1 MDRRVLRFAL
11 LGAALATAL
20 LAWRLATRPAPEPM
34 VLRVERPLMGT
45 LWTFEVAGPAGTPG
59 AARAIAA
66 AIAEV
71 ERIEALMSEWREG
84 SPLSALNRAAG
95 GEAVETPAELRAIL
109 ERGKAYGE
117 KSGGAFDITWRGMG
131 RIWRF
136 DDGFRVP
143 DRAEIDAARRRVDYR
158 RVAIDGNRVRLQQPG
173 MAIGLGGIAKG
184 YGVDRACEVLKA
196 AGFPNHLVAG
206 AGDIRAGGTKHGE
219 PWRVGVQDPRAERG
233 VVLGRVLLTGGAIST
248 SGDYERFRMVDG
260 VRYHHL
266 IDPRTGYPASKSRAV
281 TVLAGSAEQ
290 ADALA
295 TSIFVLGPDDGLALA
310 RREGV
315 DALVIDP
322 EGRRQQ
328 TEGFRRRF
336 ETAPGRP

>member
-1 MDRRVLRFAL
+1 M
-11 LGAALATAL
+11 
-20 LAWRLATRPAPEPM
+20 LAWRLWSRSASAP
-34 VLRVERPLMGT
+34 VAWSVQRPLMGT
-45 LWTFEVAGPAGTPG
+45 LWTFEVAPPGDAG
-59 AARAIAA
+59 AAGRALAA

-71 ERIEALMSEWREG
+71 ERIEALMSEWRED

-109 ERGKAYGE
+109 ERGKSYGE

-136 DDGFRVP
+136 DDAFRVP
-143 DRAEIDAARRRVDYR
+143 APADVAAARLRVDYR
-158 RVAIDGNRVRLQQPG
+158 RIAIDGNRVRLPLPG

-184 YGVDRACEVLKA
+184 YAVDRACEVLRT

-206 AGDIRAGGTKHGE
+206 AGDIRTGGKKQGE
-219 PWRVGVQDPRAERG
+219 PWRVGVQDPRRERG
-233 VVLGRVLLTGGAIST
+233 AVLGRVLLTGGAIST
-248 SGDYERFRMVDG
+248 SGDYERFRIVEG

-266 IDPRTGYPASKSRAV
+266 IDPRTGYPAAKSMAV

-295 TSIFVLGPDDGLALA
+295 TSIFVLGPEDGLALA

-322 EGRRQQ
+322 AGRWQQ
-328 TEGFRRRF
+328 TDGFRRRF

>member
-1 MDRRVLRFAL
+1 MDRRAFRFTL
-11 LGAALATAL
+11 LGVALATAL
-20 LAWRLATRPAPEPM
+20 LAWRLATRSAPEP
-34 VLRVERPLMGT
+34 VVVRVERPLMGT
-45 LWTFEVAGPAGTPG
+45 LWTFEVAVTAGG
-59 AARAIAA
+59 AGSSRAIAA

-71 ERIEALMSEWREG
+71 ERIEALMSEWRAD
-84 SPLSALNRAAG
+84 SPLSALNRSAG

-117 KSGGAFDITWRGMG
+117 KSAGAFDITWRGLG

-136 DDGFRVP
+136 DEAFRVP
-143 DRAEIDAARRRVDYR
+143 APAEVAAARRRVDYR
-158 RVAIDGNRVRLQQPG
+158 QVAIEGNRVRLRWPG

-184 YGVDRACEVLKA
+184 YAVDRAGEVLKA

-206 AGDIRAGGTKHGE
+206 AGDIRAVGTKHGE
-219 PWRVGVQDPRAERG
+219 PWRVGVQDPRRERG
-233 VVLGRVLLTGGAIST
+233 VVLGRVLLTDGAIST
-248 SGDYERFRMVDG
+248 SGDYERFRIVDG

-266 IDPRTGYPASKSRAV
+266 IDPRTGYPAAKSRAV

-295 TSIFVLGPDDGLALA
+295 TAIFVLGPEDGLALA

-322 EGRRQQ
+322 AGRWQQ